1 MSRKNI
7 VLIGFMGSGKSM
19 VAKRLAEILER
30 DAVSLDDLI
39 EAKEGRPIKQIFAES
54 GEAYFRGREKEA
66 VKEVAGKESLVID
79 CGGGV
84 VLNPQSMAKLKAN
97 GILIFL
103 SATAETI
110 YARVKDTKKR
120 PLLNIKNSKARI
132 NELLKERQPLY
143 AQADHTVIT
152 DNKTVDE
159 ACREIIAHLGHD

>member
-1 MSRKNI
+1 MFRKNI

-19 VAKRLAEILER
+19 VAKRLAKVLKR
-30 DAVSLDDLI
+30 DVVSLDDLI
-39 EAKEGRPIKQIFAES
+39 EAKESRPIKRIFVES
-54 GEAYFRGREKEA
+54 GEAYFRDREKEA
-66 VKEVAGKESLVID
+66 VQEVAGKESLVLD

-84 VLNPQSMAKLKAN
+84 VLNPRNMAKLKAN

-103 SATAETI
+103 SAAAETI

-159 ACREIIAHLGHD
+159 VCREIVTRLGHD

>member
-1 MSRKNI
+1 MFRKNI

-19 VAKRLAEILER
+19 VAKRLAKVLKR
-30 DAVSLDDLI
+30 DVVSLDDLI
-39 EAKEGRPIKQIFAES
+39 EAKESRPIKRIFVES
-54 GEAYFRGREKEA
+54 GEAYFRDREKEA
-66 VKEVAGKESLVID
+66 VQEVAGKESLVID

-84 VLNPQSMAKLKAN
+84 VLNPRNMAKLKAN

-103 SATAETI
+103 SAAAETV

-159 ACREIIAHLGHD
+159 VCREIVTRLGHD

>member
-1 MSRKNI
+1 MSRENI

-19 VAKRLAEILER
+19 VAKRLAKILKR

-39 EAKEGRPIKQIFAES
+39 ESKEGRPIKRIFVES
-54 GEAYFRGREKEA
+54 GEAYFRDREKEA
-66 VKEVAGKESLVID
+66 VQEAAGKESLVID

-84 VLNPQSMAKLKAN
+84 VLNPQNMAKLKAN

-120 PLLNIKNSKARI
+120 PLLNIKNPKARI

-159 ACREIIAHLGHD
+159 VCKEIIAHLGHD

>member
-1 MSRKNI
+1 MFRKNI

-19 VAKRLAEILER
+19 VAKRLAKVLKR
-30 DAVSLDDLI
+30 DVVSLDDLI
-39 EAKEGRPIKQIFAES
+39 EAKESRPIKRIFVES
-54 GEAYFRGREKEA
+54 GEAYFRDREKEA
-66 VKEVAGKESLVID
+66 VQEVAGKESLVID

-84 VLNPQSMAKLKAN
+84 VLNPRNMAKLKAN

-103 SATAETI
+103 SAAAETI

-159 ACREIIAHLGHD
+159 VCREIVTRLGHD